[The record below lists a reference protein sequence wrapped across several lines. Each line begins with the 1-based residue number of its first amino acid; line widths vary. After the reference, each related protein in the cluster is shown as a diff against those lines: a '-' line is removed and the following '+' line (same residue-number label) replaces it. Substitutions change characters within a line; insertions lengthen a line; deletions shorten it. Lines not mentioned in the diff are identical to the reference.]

1 MVIWIIG
8 LSGSGKTFYSE
19 KICKILSK
27 KKKVIHID
35 GDEVRKYINYNL
47 KYTKKDRKKNSLIIR
62 NFCNFLEKKEYI
74 VICSILSIFRDHQKG
89 NRKLFK
95 KYFQIYIK
103 SEISMIKNRNK
114 KKIYSKKNVVGK
126 NITFPT
132 PYKSDIT
139 IVNNFD
145 NNYKKNIKLIIK
157 KINGKLKG
165 K

>member
-95 KYFQIYIK
+95 KYFQIHIK

-114 KKIYSKKNVVGK
+114 KKILPQLE
-126 NITFPT
+126 ILFFF
-132 PYKSDIT
+132 DI
-139 IVNNFD
+139 
-145 NNYKKNIKLIIK
+145 K
-157 KINGKLKG
+157 
-165 K
+165 